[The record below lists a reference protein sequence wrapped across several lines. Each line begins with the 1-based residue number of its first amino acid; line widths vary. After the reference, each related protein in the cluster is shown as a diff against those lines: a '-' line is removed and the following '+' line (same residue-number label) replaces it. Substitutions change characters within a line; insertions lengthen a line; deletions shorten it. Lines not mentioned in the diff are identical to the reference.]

1 MANLCLVATAAA
13 TLAALMLVSPLTRD
27 AIALNTIPL
36 LAGSLIITA
45 AAVVLHPQVTWT
57 ALGLGRAAL
66 PGLPIGIGVGIL
78 TVSVLVLLTVGLQWA
93 AWTPLDASEIRFD
106 WRESR
111 LAGLT
116 LLAVGASAEE
126 VAIRGL
132 VLQFLARGVGPW
144 IALAA
149 TSIVFAL
156 LHGANPAVTHLAQ
169 VNTALFGVVFGI
181 AVLRRR
187 SLWLAIGLHYG
198 WNATQVALG
207 ANISGITIRLT
218 ELSLE
223 FGGADWLTGGKYGLE
238 GGVLATGSAL
248 AIAAAL
254 GLPKYRGDDP
264 GLFQLDPGSGQ
275 KSRSSLL
282 GDAGPVGGSA
292 AGERLEDDGRRARRV
307 DP

>member
-13 TLAALMLVSPLTRD
+13 TLAAIMLVSPLTRN

-36 LAGSLIITA
+36 LAGSLTITA
-45 AAVVLHPQVTWT
+45 AAVALHPHVTWT

-66 PGLPIGIGVGIL
+66 PGLPTGICVGIL

-93 AWTPLDASEIRFD
+93 AWTPMNASEIRFD

-116 LLAVGASAEE
+116 LLAVGATAEE

-132 VLQFLARGVGPW
+132 VLQFLARAVGPW
-144 IALAA
+144 TAVVT

-156 LHGANPAVTHLAQ
+156 LHGANPEVTHLAQ
-169 VNTALFGVVFGI
+169 INTALFGVVFGI

-187 SLWLAIGLHYG
+187 SLWLAIGLHFG
-198 WNATQVALG
+198 WNAAQVALG

-223 FGGADWLTGGKYGLE
+223 LGSADWLTGGEYGLE
-238 GGVLATGSAL
+238 GGILATGTALVLAT
-248 AIAAAL
+248 AL
-254 GLPKYRGDDP
+254 GLPRYRGDDP
-264 GLFQLDPGSGQ
+264 GLFRLDPQSDP
-275 KSRSSLL
+275 KPRSSLL
-282 GDAGPVGGSA
+282 GADGSVGGGAPS
-292 AGERLEDDGRRARRV
+292 ERLEDDGLRARRA